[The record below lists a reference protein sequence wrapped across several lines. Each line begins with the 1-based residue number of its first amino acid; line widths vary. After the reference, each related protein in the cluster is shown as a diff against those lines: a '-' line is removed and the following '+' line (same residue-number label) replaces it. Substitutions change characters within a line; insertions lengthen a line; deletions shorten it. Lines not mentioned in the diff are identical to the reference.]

1 MEFRDVEQDKK
12 KKKDKKTFLTVSV
25 SLNDCL
31 EIRCKNLI
39 ECVWDVDSWVCEI
52 VLENGF

>member
-1 MEFRDVEQDKK
+1 VEFRDVEQDKK

-25 SLNDCL
+25 SLNGCL